1 MKRKGILGGTFDPI
15 HNGHLHIAYEAM
27 YTLDLDKIVFIPT
40 GNPPHKDSKDISE
53 AKIRYNMVKE
63 VIDEENKFEIS
74 DYEIK
79 KKNRSYTYETIEYL
93 KEKEKETEWFFI
105 SGADCLME
113 IETWVNVEYILKNCS
128 FVVFNRAG
136 YEKEQLLS
144 QRSKIANKYDCEIKF
159 LDLPLIEVSSTFVRN
174 KIKHRENVSYLIPNK
189 LENSIKELRL
199 YY

>member
-27 YTLDLDKIVFIPT
+27 YTLDLDKIIFMPT
-40 GNPPHKDSKDISE
+40 GNPPHKNNRDISD
-53 AKIRYNMVKE
+53 AKIRYDMVKE
-63 VIDEENKFEIS
+63 VIKEENKFEIS

-79 KKNRSYTYETIEYL
+79 KDNHSYTYETIEYL
-93 KEKEKETEWFFI
+93 KEKEKDTEWFFI
-105 SGADCLME
+105 SGADCLMQ
-113 IETWVNVEYILKNCS
+113 IETWVNVEYILTNCH

-136 YEKEQLLS
+136 YEKEQLLI
-144 QRSKIANKYDCEIKF
+144 QRNKIASKYNCEIKF

-189 LENSIKELRL
+189 LENSIKELGL